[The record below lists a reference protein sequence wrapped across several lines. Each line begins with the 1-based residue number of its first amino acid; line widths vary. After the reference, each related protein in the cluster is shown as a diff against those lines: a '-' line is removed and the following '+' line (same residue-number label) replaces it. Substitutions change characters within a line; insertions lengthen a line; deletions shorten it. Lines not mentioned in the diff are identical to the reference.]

1 MLDFSIAGPI
11 IGLLAAIDVALHL
24 YLDMKKSRTT
34 GERTFREPQSDIST
48 AALGAATVS
57 TLLAFVL
64 ILLIPL
70 AWFFGTG
77 SELFLF
83 LIPLI
88 DPPLSVWLLGFIL
101 LAFGIILHGWSRYVR
116 QEMASSW
123 AMSTSHNL
131 VETGPY
137 SKIRHPSYMSY
148 FMSFAGLILMLPSMV
163 TLLLLLGYPGYYLI
177 SLVEEKH
184 LIQHF
189 GDQYKDYMSQT
200 GRFFP
205 PLMKR
210 SHH

>member
-1 MLDFSIAGPI
+1 MLDFFIAGPI
-11 IGLLAAIDVALHL
+11 VGLLASMDVALHL
-24 YLDMKKSRTT
+24 YLDLKKSRSA
-34 GERTFREPQSDIST
+34 GERAFREPRTNIST
-48 AALGAATVS
+48 SALGAASVS
-57 TLLAFVL
+57 TLLAFAL
-64 ILLIPL
+64 TFLIPL
-70 AWFFGTG
+70 AWYFGTG

-83 LIPLI
+83 LIPLF
-88 DPPLSVWLLGFIL
+88 DPPLSVWLLGL
-101 LAFGIILHGWSRYVR
+101 LLLDFGIILHGWSRYVR

-123 AMSTSHNL
+123 AMSTNHNL

-137 SKIRHPSYMSY
+137 SKIRHPSYTSY

-163 TLLLLLGYPGYYLI
+163 ALLLLFGYPGYYLI

-189 GDQYKDYMSQT
+189 GEQYKDYMSRT

-205 PLMKR
+205 SLMKR